1 MYSSLSFL
9 RRDFWTFHGAEDLRV
24 DLTPIPAQAAGGG
37 GGEDLIRLKSSEFK
51 NFASVLKTSFRD
63 ICRLSLRV
71 VWFSKKSILSFIFKK
86 SQNAKSHFFR
96 SKVFEKVCFLTS
108 VADPELFDTDP
119 DPTFYIDTDP
129 DNNV

>member
-1 MYSSLSFL
+1 MQ
-9 RRDFWTFHGAEDLRV
+9 RV
-24 DLTPIPAQAAGGG
+24 I
-37 GGEDLIRLKSSEFK
+37 
-51 NFASVLKTSFRD
+51 
-63 ICRLSLRV
+63 
-71 VWFSKKSILSFIFKK
+71 
-86 SQNAKSHFFR
+86 FFR